1 MQAWCLRLLGYIC
14 LFIRPKI
21 QVVGSLSESLLFV
34 ENIYGSACDNAV
46 CIGSLH
52 VINSDAQKGNKS

>member
-34 ENIYGSACDNAV
+34 ENINSSACDNVV
-46 CIGSLH
+46 CVGSLH
-52 VINSDAQKGNKS
+52 VINSDA